1 MNLTID
7 GTNYGEYIYYK
18 KYSVNSR
25 DLVNEWVDGN
35 HVTHRDVYRKKVE
48 GTIVLT
54 FISANDMT
62 AFVTAVEA
70 SVTHT
75 VNLYV
80 NNLKTYK
87 TITAFIDTT
96 GKLAINYE
104 DAPGLW
110 SVTLEIEER

>member
-7 GTNYGEYIYYK
+7 GTNYGEYIYHK
-18 KYSVNSR
+18 KYSVNSK
-25 DLVNEWVDGN
+25 DLVSEWVDGN
-35 HVTHRDVYRKKVE
+35 FVTHRDVYRKKVE
-48 GTIVLT
+48 GTVILT
-54 FISANDMT
+54 FTSETDMDDLLSKI
-62 AFVTAVEA
+62 EA

-80 NNLKTYK
+80 NNLKAYK

-96 GKLAINYE
+96 GKIAINYE

-110 SVTLEIEER
+110 SITLEIEER